1 VNIIYSLTCTNISME
16 PKMTDFCEIYMV
28 FVFYWSVIE
37 QGRMSQGANR
47 GNWNFRT
54 KELSYPGT
62 KVP

>member
-1 VNIIYSLTCTNISME
+1 ME